1 MNVKNE
7 LTHSAAKPSKSDPAV
22 FTWHFDNKSS
32 SILCTYV
39 DDFLIGG
46 NEIFINNVI
55 EPLKSI
61 FTKGSELCTTFKYL
75 SLNISQSDKEFILY
89 QNDYIN
95 SIKYISLYNKRK
107 KIKIK
112 H

>member
-1 MNVKNE
+1 M
-7 LTHSAAKPSKSDPAV
+7 
-22 FTWHFDNKSS
+22 
-32 SILCTYV
+32 